1 MNDETF
7 LDSNIVMYATLE
19 NKESKHKREKFGES
33 LKRVTLSTT

>member
-19 NKESKHKREKFGES
+19 NKESKQKREKIQHYLFIQ
-33 LKRVTLSTT
+33 KMTL